1 MVEVKKFSASWCGP
15 CKMLAPVMENIS
27 KKSNFSS
34 VRFTNVDVDEQFE
47 LASKYG
53 IRSVP
58 TVVIE
63 KNGQE
68 VKRISGLQSEIFY
81 TNVINEQLQ

>member
-1 MVEVKKFSASWCGP
+1 MIEVKKFSASWCGP
-15 CKMLAPVMENIS
+15 CKMLAPIMEGIKPKFKNVNFVNI
-27 KKSNFSS
+27 
-34 VRFTNVDVDEQFE
+34 DVDQQFE
-47 LASKYG
+47 VASKYG

-68 VKRISGLQSEIFY
+68 VKRMSGLQSEMMY
-81 TNVINEQLQ
+81 VNAINEQIK

>member
-1 MVEVKKFSASWCGP
+1 MIEVKKFSASWCGP
-15 CKMLAPVMENIS
+15 CKMLAPVMENI
-27 KKSNFSS
+27 KPKFSN

-47 LASKYG
+47 IASKYM

-63 KNGQE
+63 KNGKE
-68 VKRISGLQSEIFY
+68 VKRFTGLQSAMAYESA
-81 TNVINEQLQ
+81 INEYNK